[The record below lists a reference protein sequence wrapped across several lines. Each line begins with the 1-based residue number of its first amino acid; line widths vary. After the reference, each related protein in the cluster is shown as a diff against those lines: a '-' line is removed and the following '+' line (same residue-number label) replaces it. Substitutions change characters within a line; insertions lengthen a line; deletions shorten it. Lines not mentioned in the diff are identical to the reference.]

1 MSKRLSKDDKLVMM
15 KNMYKSFSKEQ
26 VKHLEHTEDV
36 DVRYKCARR
45 YLRELNE
52 GKKGERVKAMEYYK
66 KASDMGDAWSAVQL
80 GMMYSLGQ
88 GTETDY
94 EKGFEYYKL
103 GYERGDVLACA
114 NLGWCFETGQG
125 TEKDLDKALRYYW
138 EGASRGEEHCVE
150 AVKRLSDPAFRAYLC
165 LVVFSG
171 NRGRLIIDFSAYRA
185 SCNHHLSPFPAACS
199 KRPPHVCHQ

>member
-66 KASDMGDAWSAVQL
+66 KYAEILEGLDCVDNKLWTDEKKIRAFSDLLDAYCDKCVQL
-80 GMMYSLGQ
+80 VEENDRKHLNRLKVQ
-88 GTETDY
+88 RAQRQKEY
-94 EKGFEYYKL
+94 EDEQAKYDQEIAKL
-103 GYERGDVLACA
+103 E
-114 NLGWCFETGQG
+114 
-125 TEKDLDKALRYYW
+125 EKLR
-138 EGASRGEEHCVE
+138 
-150 AVKRLSDPAFRAYLC
+150 
-165 LVVFSG
+165 
-171 NRGRLIIDFSAYRA
+171 
-185 SCNHHLSPFPAACS
+185 
-199 KRPPHVCHQ
+199 